1 MADEIKKLKFK
12 RNAELQI
19 EVVPLP
25 TLTRVSKDH
34 LVIPHRTNFYHIFL
48 FENCQPTHF
57 VDFEPIKI
65 EPYSLLFIDKNRVHQ
80 FDQLLQYE
88 GRVLIFTD
96 DFFCT
101 TENDTRFLRSSIL
114 FNDLADQPTIKLNTT
129 DFEKYINICEDIT
142 EELFLPADNSKPVL
156 LKNLLQNF
164 LLLAE
169 REKRKQGFTELK
181 KGADLDYTLL
191 FRDLLEINYT
201 KLKSVNDYAK
211 IICISEKRLGQ
222 ATAKVLGKSPKEIIN
237 DRILLEAKRILAHT
251 HLSIKEIG
259 QDLGFDDPAYFVRS
273 FKKHTATTPVEFRE
287 TYLKKY
293 HS

>member
-12 RNAELQI
+12 RNADLQI
-19 EVVPLP
+19 EVVPLK
-25 TLTRVSKDH
+25 TLTTVSKEH
-34 LVIPHRTNFYHIFL
+34 LVTPHRTNFFHIFL

-65 EPYSLLFIDKNRVHQ
+65 KPHSLLFIDKDRVHQ
-80 FDQLLQYE
+80 FDQLLKYD
-88 GRVLIFTD
+88 GRVLIFTE

-101 TENDTRFLRSSIL
+101 TETDTKFLRSSIL
-114 FNDLADQPTIKLNTT
+114 FNDLANQPTIKLNKI
-129 DFEKYINICEDIT
+129 DFEKYANICENIT
-142 EELFLPADNSKPVL
+142 EELNLPADNSKHIL
-156 LKNLLQNF
+156 LKNLLHNF

-191 FRDLLEINYT
+191 FRDLLETNYT

-222 ATAKVLGKSPKEIIN
+222 ATTKILGKSPKEIIN
-237 DRILLEAKRILAHT
+237 DRILLEAKRLLVHT
-251 HLSIKEIG
+251 NLSIKEIG
-259 QDLGFDDPAYFVRS
+259 QDLGFEDPAYFVRY
-273 FKKHTATTPVEFRE
+273 FKKNTDTTPVEFRE
-287 TYLKKY
+287 TYLKK
-293 HS
+293 